1 MMRIVLLIVGSY
13 LLGGVPFGVLVG
25 RLRGVDVRKYGS
37 GNIGFSN
44 VLRVLGPVPAS
55 LVLAAD
61 VAKGALPVFLGRWLM
76 RAWSLGDAD
85 LWVLAFGAAAILGH
99 MFSVFLTFRGGRAV
113 AATLGV
119 LLAMA
124 WQAAL
129 FGLASWLLVVAVSRY
144 ISVASITASATVP
157 IYLAATA
164 ARWEW
169 VAFWTAIAALIIAR
183 HIPNL
188 GRLLEGSE
196 SKIGERVE
204 L

>member
-1 MMRIVLLIVGSY
+1 MMRIVLLIMGSY
-13 LLGGVPFGVLVG
+13 LLGGVPFGVIVG
-25 RLRGVDVRKYGS
+25 RLRGVDVRRYGS
-37 GNIGFSN
+37 GNIGSSN
-44 VLRVLGPVPAS
+44 VLRVLGPGPAS
-55 LVLAAD
+55 LVLVAD
-61 VAKGALPVFLGRWLM
+61 AMKGALPVVLGRWLM
-76 RAWSLGDAD
+76 RTWSLGEAD

-99 MFSVFLTFRGGRAV
+99 TFSVFLTFRGGRAV

-129 FGLASWLLVVAVSRY
+129 FGLAVWLLVVAVSRY

-164 ARWEW
+164 VRWEW
-169 VAFWTAIAALIIAR
+169 VAFWTAVAALIIAR

-188 GRLLEGSE
+188 GRLLEGTE